1 MVPELLDAKIIDRR
15 GKFTT
20 PNNHPRIR
28 QGPDGWEYVLAWS
41 HDTLINEDIVIT
53 EIDLD
58 NLIRAKAAMFA
69 GYQTLLESVGMEFSG
84 LDRIVLAGNFG
95 AHIDLERAV
104 AIGLLPDVDRS
115 RFHYLGNAAL
125 LGCQISLTDQLRF
138 RERVQI
144 RKLMTNI
151 ELSDNQRFT
160 DYYMAA
166 LFLPHT
172 DTSLFQTAR

>member
-1 MVPELLDAKIIDRR
+1 MMSD
-15 GKFTT
+15 T
-20 PNNHPRIR
+20 PSDHR
-28 QGPDGWEYVLAWS
+28 QAVALFRYGLIADLAQLPPGTKGLY
-41 HDTLINEDIVIT
+41 D
-53 EIDLD
+53 
-58 NLIRAKAAMFA
+58 LIRAKAAMFA
-69 GYQTLLESVGMEFSG
+69 GYQTLLEAGGMEFSG

-95 AHIDLERAV
+95 AQIDLERV
-104 AIGLLPDVDRS
+104 IAIGLLPDVDRT

-172 DTSLFQTAR
+172 DTSLFQTGRSGN